1 MTACQDGNI
10 INQDLNGRLGLSR
23 PIISDCA
30 ASFGLSP
37 AGEAALLSSNSVFPF
52 DFSNNPFLAQIQIR
66 LPIFDQFNRNL
77 QISQAS
83 AVAEDAQELRRA
95 RELQVRTD
103 VSQQYYGMQSNYQAI
118 SIQDNNRVQARDGLR
133 LARERYR
140 VGAGTFFE
148 LLQAQVAAQQAES
161 DYITALFNYHR
172 SLVSL
177 EAAVGRRL
185 R

>member
-1 MTACQDGNI
+1 M
-10 INQDLNGRLGLSR
+10 SR
-23 PIISDCA
+23 PVVGDCTA
-30 ASFGLSP
+30 AFGLS
-37 AGEAALLSSNSVFPF
+37 AADEAAIVSGNSTFPF
-52 DFSNNPFLAQIQIR
+52 NFANNPFQAQVSIS

-83 AVAEDAQELRRA
+83 AQADDAQELRRA

-103 VSQQYYGMQSNYQAI
+103 VSQQYYGLQSGYQAI

-148 LLQAQVAAQQAES
+148 LLIAQVAAQQAES